1 MVSPDGLGL
10 GGSGGDAGGGVEDW
24 TTTYTAPTLAPI
36 GPVDRA
42 DGEEVERCFP
52 GLEEWVVG
60 WLAPTVRRQHNENAF
75 RWCPHWWAHAE
86 AISRL
91 NGLWEAWENAR
102 TEGSVAVLG
111 WWQVF
116 DHHVTILTGT
126 GGPFAQ
132 CTQSSGHRSDG
143 APLKTVPAPPGT
155 WTKE

>member
-1 MVSPDGLGL
+1 VVSTDDLQL
-10 GGSGGDAGGGVEDW
+10 GGGGGEDW
-24 TTTYTAPTLAPI
+24 ATGYTAPTLAPI
-36 GPVDRA
+36 STPTTDDA
-42 DGEEVERCFP
+42 SDEVQRCFP

-102 TEGSVAVLG
+102 TDGAVAMLG
-111 WWQVF
+111 WWQVL
-116 DHHVTILTGT
+116 DHHLTILTST

-132 CTQSSGHRSDG
+132 CTQTGHRSDG
-143 APLKTVPAPPGT
+143 TPLKTTAAPAGT
-155 WTKE
+155 WAEA

>member
-1 MVSPDGLGL
+1 VVSPDGLGL
-10 GGSGGDAGGGVEDW
+10 GGDWVDDHVTPPPISPLTVAVDTSGPD
-24 TTTYTAPTLAPI
+24 TTSAAP
-36 GPVDRA
+36 D
-42 DGEEVERCFP
+42 EERCFP

-75 RWCPHWWAHAE
+75 RWCPQWWAHAE

-102 TEGSVAVLG
+102 TEGSVAMLG

-116 DHHVTILTGT
+116 DHHATILTST

-155 WTKE
+155 WAED